1 MIVSRIYDSFVD
13 LVCYHDIVS
22 NVDRLDDF
30 ASRLSRLSALRS
42 CSSVGEVGGWKWE
55 GPLGMG
61 KEQIGRVSSK
71 HSSID
76 RGWFDPLHARP
87 ACAHACV
94 RT

>member
-42 CSSVGEVGGWKWE
+42 CSSVGEVGGWVE
-55 GPLGMG
+55 VGGTAGHG
-61 KEQIGRVSSK
+61 KGADRESVVQAL
-71 HSSID
+71 ID
-76 RGWFDPLHARP
+76 
-87 ACAHACV
+87 
-94 RT
+94 